1 MDLFHTAERILATA
15 GMKVNLQMFLALFG
29 LALARIL
36 TAISLAPFFGGQS
49 VPGRLRV
56 GLSFILTAVLMPGLA
71 RTSAGAELSP
81 LLMIAFLSKEVLTGA
96 LIGIVCQFVFYGIQM
111 AGTLIDTQRGM
122 NQLSFVA
129 PQLPGPGS
137 VLALLKVQAAIALFL
152 LLNGHLMYLR
162 ALDASFVE
170 LPVLAFPRIE
180 PGSMALFETAARL
193 SAHSLVIALEMA
205 APVLIAL
212 ALVDVAFGIIGRM
225 ASQINVHQESQPVKA
240 LAGLGVFLLASGF
253 IMGRIEHNLGAM
265 IGSVNEIVRALRP

>member
-1 MDLFHTAERILATA
+1 MDLLHTAERILANA
-15 GMKVNLQMFLALFG
+15 GIHVNLQIFLALFG
-29 LALARIL
+29 LALARVI
-36 TAISLAPFFGGQS
+36 TAITLAPFFGGQS
-49 VPGRLRV
+49 VSGRVRV
-56 GLSFILTAVLMPGLA
+56 GLAFVVTAVLMPGLSHA
-71 RTSAGAELSP
+71 GAGAELSP
-81 LLMIAFLSKEVLTGA
+81 LLMIALLSKEILAGA

-129 PQLPGPGS
+129 PQLAGPTS
-137 VLALLKVQAAIALFL
+137 VLGQLQLQAAIVLFL
-152 LLNGHLMYLR
+152 ILNGHLMYLR
-162 ALDASFVE
+162 ALDASFTE

-180 PGSMALFETAARL
+180 PGSMAMFETAARL

-212 ALVDVAFGIIGRM
+212 TLIDVAFGILGRI

-253 IMGRIEHNLGAM
+253 IMTRMEQQLGAM
-265 IGSVNEIVRALRP
+265 IGSVSEIVKSFHP

>member
-1 MDLFHTAERILATA
+1 MDLLHTAERILATA

-29 LALARIL
+29 LALARIA
-36 TAISLAPFFGGQS
+36 TAVTLAPFFGGQS
-49 VPGRLRV
+49 VSGRVRV
-56 GLSFILTAVLMPGLA
+56 GLSVILTAVLMPGLA
-71 RTSAGAELSP
+71 RTSVGVELSP
-81 LLMIAFLSKEVLTGA
+81 LLMIALLSKEVLAGA

-129 PQLPGPGS
+129 PQLPGPSS
-137 VLALLKVQAAIALFL
+137 VLAQLKLQAAIALFL

-180 PGSMALFETAARL
+180 AGSMAMFETAARL
-193 SAHSLVIALEMA
+193 SARSLVIALEMA

-212 ALVDVAFGIIGRM
+212 ALIDVAFGILGRM
-225 ASQINVHQESQPVKA
+225 ASQINVHQESQPVKS

-253 IMGRIEHNLGAM
+253 IMSRMEHNMGAM
-265 IGSVNEIVRALRP
+265 IGSVNEMVRALHP